1 MRVALF
7 TDTFPPEING
17 VAISTK
23 SLRDVFIKNGHKV
36 LVVTTNPFSN
46 KVTFEDNIIRIPGIE
61 LKKIYG
67 YIQVIHGKK
76 FSKKKNHTKTLK

>member
-46 KVTFEDNIIRIPGIE
+46 KVTFEDNIIRIPGI
-61 LKKIYG
+61 
-67 YIQVIHGKK
+67 
-76 FSKKKNHTKTLK
+76 

>member
-67 YIQVIHGKK
+67 YIQVILWMKLLIL
-76 FSKKKNHTKTLK
+76 KKKKYYI